1 MFLLA
6 VLLLAAAGAR
16 AAADDAPLAQ
26 PAHRHKP
33 ARAAANGLV
42 AYVSNVTGELQIWG
56 SAPDGSGAV
65 QLTSA
70 AMGVAAAA
78 HPSFSPNGSVMAFS
92 AAPPG
97 GSQFNIWLLH
107 LPTRAARQLTHC
119 GGGGPGAQCIVPAFT
134 ADGRRVAPPTRSPA
148 APRRAAPQLYSV
160 DASTGGDLLR
170 LTTTPAGRSSMGGK
184 PSPDGRWLA
193 YASDADVAMPAG
205 LYDLYV
211 APVGPRGELVG
222 PPRRLTR
229 GAANQFSRG
238 WAPDSKAVT
247 FNSQVGWNATSPG
260 AGRIMVV
267 RRDGSGLRALTAP
280 NGAWP
285 PLAQPFPQ
293 LRGDVT
299 PAWSPDGARVAFA
312 SQSPPDGAFQVVSVR
327 ASEGGGR
334 VAITANPGALHASL
348 TLAANL
354 FTGAVPEDWA
364 ALARLPPG
372 AIDLRDN
379 PCMPPAELAASVATA
394 GLGGVVRLG
403 ALDGGGSSRPAALLL
418 AAVAALLL
426 AGTRGVAGQG
436 LGVSP
441 DQLGEGEAATA
452 SQFEVFED
460 ALALAAQ
467 STGGRGNGGRGGT
480 NVGSSAFTDADRL
493 RTLQTGVYYLAG
505 AAEAFGTCRG
515 GGAGTAR
522 RGRVP
527 RRATCNAFVPPPR
540 DQKECSTCVSTAV
553 ATAMQMAAAT
563 ALQQDVR
570 RWEVNPASLHYCSAG
585 GRTCRTGWDIQL
597 ALNAVVDEAPQL
609 IRPASCVRN
618 VSAMVDA
625 ELQGGVTSWRDAC
638 AAASRA
644 CARESSKEQ
653 PYVKCSYKSL
663 SNFWEIQQHIRN
675 HGAVVSR
682 ISIYD
687 DWEVQ
692 FNASAGAVRGEEWP
706 AYRYNAT
713 ARPLFGH
720 AVTIVGYNNSD
731 YTWLGLNSWGG
742 ATKTQ
747 VRTKGFT
754 ADGLFRIKMG
764 VAAVGTPD
772 ETYGLECTPVPGAP
786 QHDPHSTQPWRVPRP
801 VELLDPVRDT
811 LDLRAPCVGYRV
823 ARGDTLASIVDSFGI
838 DMRRFVQRDNAALW
852 PRQNVSYT
860 LGPSLT
866 DSELGMV
873 LATAKDVLAA
883 PRAPRPYAACTHY
896 DASGAAT
903 RRTCDAVT
911 GPAAC
916 GLGRGTVGCALHF
929 TDANLTRTPALGTRL
944 AICRASQL
952 EDPAGFYAVAAFA
965 DREVAQVRA
974 LLGLVQAVAPDY
986 TPPAEAA
993 RLRWWTCGTSATAQ
1007 DATKSIPLQAGSG
1020 DELVLSAGVGDFSQ
1034 PFNSSTCGTLG
1045 VVKSVEMVIF
1055 RNPPSGRARIA
1066 FTPALLAPLL
1076 SLRGSLAALLLG
1088 DTVGSWELPPQLG
1101 SLAALKML
1109 ALSHPCFT
1117 GSLPANWMD
1126 GGWRSTLTALYV
1138 SPSFGGTTA
1147 PGCGVTGTIP
1157 EAWLA
1162 RPTALQ
1168 ELMLLDQR
1176 LSGKL
1181 PPSMGRWRR
1190 LESLLLTNNTFSG
1203 LLSPEWSQL
1212 RSLSTLWL
1220 DGNRLTGAV
1229 PASWAALQNNLGYL
1243 DLSDNAGLSGCLPF
1257 DPPFVDSVERSGT
1270 AITGACNNEGE
1281 AAQWRA
1287 LNTTLRDVLLSGA
1300 DASVHAVFDRMLA
1313 QLRPLSSALAD
1324 GDKMLTY
1331 SAYGEPPVG
1340 DGPMPWYISVDVQR
1354 VDNGVGV
1361 VGINAFGEQFFGIH
1375 TSLLPKL
1382 AAVLSDL
1389 QYFRCR
1395 SCRSNSTA
1403 GGPARPADTE
1413 LPPGLPA
1420 AAPKLKVLQLPDS
1433 ALRGTLPP
1441 EWGRGWALEHL
1452 ELTGNAIS
1460 GSLPAAWK
1468 DLASLTTLD
1477 LSINAL
1483 QGSLPPEWGEGVLP
1497 PSAWISV
1504 SQNAG
1509 LNGTVP
1515 ASWARFQGS
1524 VSVMGTA
1531 IDGCAP
1537 GGLDVHGTTGQLPSC
1552 SDPERSALDALQ
1564 ALLTNASLEHGAAN
1578 NQSLASWFV
1587 KPAYSYQIV
1596 FPHCDGWAGVAC
1608 DATSR
1613 RVTSLDLSGLG
1624 LRLAPLALEQVTS
1637 LAAQLPSLRSLVLA
1651 GLGLG
1656 GSLDAAAADLVTLAA
1671 LETLNVSGNPE
1682 LGGGLPTKLARR
1694 LRVLRAAGTRVSGSV
1709 PPSWGI
1715 LAALEELD
1723 LRDAALSG
1731 PLLPGAWAEPAAA
1744 SAAAQ
1749 RALAAAGEPPPG
1761 GARGAAS
1768 AGVGGGA
1775 AAAASAGP
1783 LMAALRVL
1791 RLAGNDLTGGLPDEL
1806 NTFPSLRVVEASRNL
1821 RLGGR
1826 LPPALAHLRGLTEL
1840 HAAGCGL
1847 SGPLPFAW
1855 ASLTNLTR
1863 LDVSANALTGTLV
1876 PEYGGLVGLRQL
1888 TLAANLFTGA
1898 VPEDW
1903 AALARLPP
1911 GAIDLR
1917 DNPCMPPA
1925 DLAASIRAQRPRAAG
1940 ARRAAPPLPA
1950 PPRALAGVPG
1960 PAPDR
1965 VRAPRRTHMPRPNAA
1980 DRRRAAEASA
1990 TLERAAAAPD
2000 LAAYEALEP
2009 AMGLL
2014 HARTSAAWEQWQAA
2028 PAPDPAGFA
2037 PDPVVLRVLPLLGR
2051 AEARGLA
2058 LLAEPGGGRRSW
2070 QCSLSGARMA
2080 EMLLEALTV
2089 HVRRA
2094 AFPRGSDKAELVQ
2107 QLREQGL
2114 LSALVAA
2121 AGPLAA
2127 ELEHATRELEEQQL
2141 QLKDHSGLQPLEDTS
2156 GAVLRTWAALA
2167 EAEATTPSAVLV
2179 AQLAQ
2184 LAPPARLA
2192 AASLTLHGRAVRAG
2206 ACSDNSSAEPAL
2218 TAVHLIT
2225 GIICMTLTSLQHMQ
2239 GGRAGSELVAAL
2251 DIAVADRHVQF
2262 VLFAALAACAASKAQ
2277 QEGDHQARSGSGRQ
2291 QPEALAAA
2299 VGRLQAA
2306 LGLEGLEGLLELQT
2320 FKPFLPSWVS
2330 VTLLFM
2336 LGRAAIDQGS
2346 DEGSLASAHELR
2358 AWVAAA
2364 VGVLVQGCVLAPD
2377 LLELNNCLRALVA
2390 AVRVAGREAGPACL
2404 GDAQAARL
2412 LPGALLSRLQRA
2424 TAEERAQG
2432 LHQRCAA
2439 SLLQLL
2445 MEMCRAGPTK
2455 AALLAELAEQP
2466 GTAAAGAEAALRTA
2480 TDGPALQLAAAV
2492 CLSHLCT
2499 QPCGLQPTPAL
2510 AALLTT
2516 ALKVAAARAGGDS
2529 DAQAA
2534 ALAVAT
2540 QCAAAAGAEWL
2551 AASLPRLAEDDGA
2564 AAVAGQASSSASGL
2578 GARLLPPAVLAP
2590 LAEQAA
2596 AASDVLAAAPER
2608 LQAAG
2613 PGSGYAAAQL
2623 AVLRVAVGP
2632 ALAAQLAALGGAV
2645 SGALPLRSA
2654 CSNPGCANLAG
2665 LSEAALV
2672 KGTHHLCAACRVARV
2687 CGPACHKA
2695 YWRAGHKAVCKRLQA
2710 EAEAAGGAGYG

>member
-16 AAADDAPLAQ
+16 AADDAPLAQ

-42 AYVSNVTGELQIWG
+42 AYIWG

-134 ADGRRVAPPTRSPA
+134 ADGRRVVFESNRDGGGSGAFEAPPTRSPA

-184 PSPDGRWLA
+184 PSPDGRWLV

-205 LYDLYV
+205 LYDLHV
-211 APVGPRGELVG
+211 APAGPRGELVG

-247 FNSQVGWNATSPG
+247 FNSQARPAAPGRHQHSSQAERVGWNATSPG

-334 VAITANPGALHASL
+334 VAITANPGALHASQRRPGDCASPPVAL
-348 TLAANL
+348 KLLLRPAAA
-354 FTGAVPEDWA
+354 G
-364 ALARLPPG
+364 G
-372 AIDLRDN
+372 MLRH
-379 PCMPPAELAASVATA
+379 
-394 GLGGVVRLG
+394 R
-403 ALDGGGSSRPAALLL
+403 AALLL

-505 AAEAFGTCRG
+505 AAEAFGTCRS

-553 ATAMQMAAAT
+553 ATAMQIAAAT

-597 ALNAVVDEAPQL
+597 ALNAVPPLRPQVDEAPQL

-618 VSAMVDA
+618 VSVMVDA

-731 YTWLGLNSWGG
+731 YTWLVLNSWGG
-742 ATKTQ
+742 ATKAQ

-866 DSELGMV
+866 DAELGMV

-1020 DELVLSAGVGDFSQ
+1020 DELVLSAGVGDFSR

-1045 VVKSVEMVIF
+1045 VVKSVEMFIF

-1076 SLRGSLAALLLG
+1076 SLRGSLAGLWLG

-1109 ALSHPCFT
+1109 FLSHPCFT
-1117 GSLPANWMD
+1117 GSLPAKWMD
-1126 GGWRSTLTALYV
+1126 GGWRSTLTALSV
-1138 SPSFGGTTA
+1138 LPFFATTTA

-1162 RPTALQ
+1162 RPTALK
-1168 ELMLLDQR
+1168 ELRLLDQR

-1190 LESLLLTNNTFSG
+1190 LESLILTNNTFSG

-1212 RSLSTLWL
+1212 RSLSRLWL
-1220 DGNRLTGAV
+1220 GGNRLTGAV
-1229 PASWAALQNNLGYL
+1229 PASWAALQNNVDL

-1270 AITGACNNEGE
+1270 AITGACNSNEGE

-1331 SAYGEPPVG
+1331 SADGEPPGG
-1340 DGPMPWYISVDVQR
+1340 DGPIPWSINVDVQR

-1361 VGINAFGEQFFGIH
+1361 VGINAFGEQILGIH

-1420 AAPKLKVLQLPDS
+1420 AAPKLKVLHLEDS

-1441 EWGRGWALEHL
+1441 EWGRGWALEAL

-1483 QGSLPPEWGEGVLP
+1483 EGSLPPEWGEGVLP

-1515 ASWARFQGS
+1515 ASWARFQG
-1524 VSVMGTA
+1524 VSVEGTA

-1537 GGLDVHGTTGQLPSC
+1537 GGLDVYGTTGQLPSC

-1682 LGGGLPTKLARR
+1682 LGGGLPADLGGAAALQVLDVSGCALGGPLPEGYVALQR
-1694 LRVLRAAGTRVSGSV
+1694 LRVLRASGNV
-1709 PPSWGI
+1709 GVRGALPLAWGW
-1715 LAALEELD
+1715 LQELEELD
-1723 LRDAALSG
+1723 LRGCNLAGALPAA
-1731 PLLPGAWAEPAAA
+1731 AWAQPLA
-1744 SAAAQ
+1744 SAAA
-1749 RALAAAGEPPPG
+1749 RAALAAAG
-1761 GARGAAS
+1761 
-1768 AGVGGGA
+1768 
-1775 AAAASAGP
+1775 P
-1783 LMAALRVL
+1783 LMARLRVL
-1791 RLAGNDLTGGLPDEL
+1791 RLGNSGLTGGLPPEL
-1806 NTFPSLRVVEASRNL
+1806 SQFSGLQVIDLARSPG
-1821 RLGGR
+1821 LGGG
-1826 LPPALAHLRGLTEL
+1826 LPPALAYLRGLQEL
-1840 HAAGCGL
+1840 SLAGCGL
-1847 SGPLPFAW
+1847 GGPLPTSW
-1855 ASLTNLTR
+1855 LGLVNLR
-1863 LDVSANALTGTLV
+1863 EGLDLSSNALTGTV
-1876 PEYGGLVGLRQL
+1876 PRMWSSLR
-1888 TLAANLFTGA
+1888 G
-1898 VPEDW
+1898 
-1903 AALARLPP
+1903 LPP

-1925 DLAASIRAQRPRAAG
+1925 ELAASVGAAG
-1940 ARRAAPPLPA
+1940 LGGVVRLGALDGSGSSRACPA
-1950 PPRALAGVPG
+1950 A
-1960 PAPDR
+1960 
-1965 VRAPRRTHMPRPNAA
+1965 H
-1980 DRRRAAEASA
+1980 
-1990 TLERAAAAPD
+1990 
-2000 LAAYEALEP
+2000 
-2009 AMGLL
+2009 
-2014 HARTSAAWEQWQAA
+2014 
-2028 PAPDPAGFA
+2028 
-2037 PDPVVLRVLPLLGR
+2037 
-2051 AEARGLA
+2051 
-2058 LLAEPGGGRRSW
+2058 GGG
-2070 QCSLSGARMA
+2070 A
-2080 EMLLEALTV
+2080 
-2089 HVRRA
+2089 
-2094 AFPRGSDKAELVQ
+2094 
-2107 QLREQGL
+2107 
-2114 LSALVAA
+2114 
-2121 AGPLAA
+2121 
-2127 ELEHATRELEEQQL
+2127 
-2141 QLKDHSGLQPLEDTS
+2141 DT
-2156 GAVLRTWAALA
+2156 
-2167 EAEATTPSAVLV
+2167 
-2179 AQLAQ
+2179 
-2184 LAPPARLA
+2184 
-2192 AASLTLHGRAVRAG
+2192 
-2206 ACSDNSSAEPAL
+2206 
-2218 TAVHLIT
+2218 
-2225 GIICMTLTSLQHMQ
+2225 
-2239 GGRAGSELVAAL
+2239 
-2251 DIAVADRHVQF
+2251 
-2262 VLFAALAACAASKAQ
+2262 
-2277 QEGDHQARSGSGRQ
+2277 
-2291 QPEALAAA
+2291 
-2299 VGRLQAA
+2299 
-2306 LGLEGLEGLLELQT
+2306 
-2320 FKPFLPSWVS
+2320 
-2330 VTLLFM
+2330 
-2336 LGRAAIDQGS
+2336 
-2346 DEGSLASAHELR
+2346 
-2358 AWVAAA
+2358 
-2364 VGVLVQGCVLAPD
+2364 
-2377 LLELNNCLRALVA
+2377 
-2390 AVRVAGREAGPACL
+2390 
-2404 GDAQAARL
+2404 AARN
-2412 LPGALLSRLQRA
+2412 
-2424 TAEERAQG
+2424 
-2432 LHQRCAA
+2432 
-2439 SLLQLL
+2439 
-2445 MEMCRAGPTK
+2445 
-2455 AALLAELAEQP
+2455 
-2466 GTAAAGAEAALRTA
+2466 
-2480 TDGPALQLAAAV
+2480 V
-2492 CLSHLCT
+2492 C
-2499 QPCGLQPTPAL
+2499 
-2510 AALLTT
+2510 
-2516 ALKVAAARAGGDS
+2516 
-2529 DAQAA
+2529 
-2534 ALAVAT
+2534 
-2540 QCAAAAGAEWL
+2540 
-2551 AASLPRLAEDDGA
+2551 
-2564 AAVAGQASSSASGL
+2564 
-2578 GARLLPPAVLAP
+2578 
-2590 LAEQAA
+2590 
-2596 AASDVLAAAPER
+2596 
-2608 LQAAG
+2608 
-2613 PGSGYAAAQL
+2613 
-2623 AVLRVAVGP
+2623 
-2632 ALAAQLAALGGAV
+2632 
-2645 SGALPLRSA
+2645 
-2654 CSNPGCANLAG
+2654 
-2665 LSEAALV
+2665 
-2672 KGTHHLCAACRVARV
+2672 
-2687 CGPACHKA
+2687 
-2695 YWRAGHKAVCKRLQA
+2695 
-2710 EAEAAGGAGYG
+2710 